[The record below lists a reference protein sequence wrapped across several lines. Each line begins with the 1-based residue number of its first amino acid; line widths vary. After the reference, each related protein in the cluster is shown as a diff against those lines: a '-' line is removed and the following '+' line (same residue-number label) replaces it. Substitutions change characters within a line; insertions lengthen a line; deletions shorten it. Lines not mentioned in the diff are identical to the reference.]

1 MSLIK
6 SLDEIKKIELAGK
19 ILSSVLKQVAG
30 AALEGTSLL
39 FLDALARKLI
49 REAGT
54 EPSFLGYQPHGAER
68 PYPAVICASLNEV
81 VVHGVPTDR
90 KLKSGDILTID
101 LGVRYDGW
109 NADAAVTVSIGE
121 VSAKAKKLI
130 DVTRRALALGIQAVK
145 PGKHLGD
152 IGAAIQSY
160 VAKHGFSVV
169 KGLTGHGIGRELH
182 EEPSVLNEGKRGEG
196 LLLKPGMALA
206 IEPMV
211 AAGRGDIIQLDDDGY
226 ATADGSMSAH
236 FEHTIIL
243 TERGAKTVTA

>member
-6 SLDEIKKIELAGK
+6 NDDEIKKIELAGK
-19 ILSSVLKQVAG
+19 ILSSVLKQVAT

-49 REAGT
+49 KEAGA
-54 EPSFLGYQPHGAER
+54 EPSFLGYQPHGAGK

-81 VVHGVPTDR
+81 VVHGVPTER
-90 KLKSGDILTID
+90 HLKSGDVLKID

-109 NADAAVTVSIGE
+109 NADAAITVGIGE
-121 VSAKAKKLI
+121 LSPKAKNLI
-130 DVTRRALALGIQAVK
+130 EVTRRALTLGIQAAK

-160 VAKHGFSVV
+160 VTRNGFSVV

-182 EEPSVLNEGKRGEG
+182 EEPAVLNEGKRGAG
-196 LLLKPGMALA
+196 LLLEPGMALA

-211 AAGRGDIIQLDDDGY
+211 SAGSGEIVKLLDDGY
-226 ATADGSMSAH
+226 ATADNSLSAH
-236 FEHTIIL
+236 FEHTIVL
-243 TERGAKTVTA
+243 TERGSKIVTA